1 MCNFSVVDINKYLV
15 FSGVLTNFIH
25 TFSYIKMVKNGI
37 KPYNQYF
44 KGISY
49 KDKSISPGSLYGS
62 ISELLISG
70 TFKMYHFIVK
80 IIVQFSIFKYYI

>member
-15 FSGVLTNFIH
+15 FSGVLTNLID
-25 TFSYIKMVKNGI
+25 TFSYIKVVKNRI
-37 KPYNQYF
+37 NLYNQYF

-70 TFKMYHFIVK
+70 TLKIYHFIVR
-80 IIVQFSIFKYYI
+80 IIVQMFYL